1 MQRIRS
7 ETMTRDELRERME
20 RFASLD
26 MDLSPEEST
35 RLANWIEDYMD
46 ELGKRNRRGEDPRQM
61 RLFD

>member
-1 MQRIRS
+1 MQRVRS
-7 ETMTRDELRERME
+7 EAVTRDELRERME

-26 MDLSPEEST
+26 MDLSPEESK

-46 ELGKRNRRGEDPRQM
+46 ELGKRNPEDPRQL